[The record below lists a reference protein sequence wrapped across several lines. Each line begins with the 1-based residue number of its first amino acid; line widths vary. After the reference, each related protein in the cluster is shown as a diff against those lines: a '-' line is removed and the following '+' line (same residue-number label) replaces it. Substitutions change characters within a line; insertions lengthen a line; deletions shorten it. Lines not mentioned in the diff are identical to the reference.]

1 MTWTTYRWDDVDA
14 PTLSASSSSNLVALL
29 EAVLV
34 TGYSSGGTAKAAAG
48 WSISNNTSSS
58 AVFQNA
64 GTGKSVKVT
73 HAASTSYARVVGS
86 EANDGIGPFF
96 PTEVQMPGGGYIH
109 LSSTTDGTARPWLI
123 QADSKRFYL
132 WIGSG
137 ATTAQGITS
146 NAQWG
151 QLGFFGDISPYKAD
165 DGFHFLVV
173 HGVGSTISTSQG
185 ASLANSA
192 ASSING
198 HYLCRDISQTGGS
211 KTCGKIGDYSI
222 AQISVIGT
230 GGVPYPDPAGGGMR
244 MTPVRV
250 AESASVIRG
259 VMPGL
264 WCPLHNIGNT
274 ASNPAPGD
282 TFTGTGVLAGKTFLL
297 LNSYGN
303 GGSAGRI
310 ALEISN
316 TVV

>member
-96 PTEVQMPGGGYIH
+96 PTEVQMPGGGYIY

-123 QADSKRFYL
+123 QADSKRFYM
-132 WIGSG
+132 WIGAG
-137 ATTAQGITS
+137 ATTAQGITTNS
-146 NAQWG
+146 IYG
-151 QLGFFGDISPYKAD
+151 QLFFFGDITPDRGD
-165 DGFHFLVV
+165 DAFHFMVV
-173 HGVGSTISTSQG
+173 HGIGSTNSSSQG
-185 ASLANSA
+185 ASMTNA
-192 ASSING
+192 AGSSING

-211 KTCGKIGDYSI
+211 KPCGKIGDNSI
-222 AQISVIGT
+222 AQVAVIGT

-250 AESASVIRG
+250 AESNSVIRG
-259 VMPGL
+259 AMPGL
-264 WCPLHNIGNT
+264 WCPLHNIAAA

-282 TFTGTGVLAGKTFLL
+282 TFTGTGALAGKTFLL

-303 GGSAGRI
+303 GGGTGRI
-310 ALEISN
+310 ALEISD
-316 TVV
+316 TVA